1 MYAALLN
8 DTLVLAV
15 EEAKLTKSNNKVKK
29 HYFCP
34 HCEREVQLVYKDEQ
48 SYFKHIP
55 SKVNL
60 SGENEEHAQ
69 SKRILTQALRAVH
82 FNAQT
87 EVNLASG
94 QLRADILAALNLAFE
109 IQCAPLNKS
118 EFRHRHFLY
127 GQIGVKDIWIVG
139 KRHFLRQNI
148 RKSQLIFFR
157 RNNFWR
163 EYYLEIDPFKKI
175 IRLKYNVLLEP
186 LTNKVHFQE
195 EKFDISAKGLKK
207 LWHFQP
213 SLHKY
218 HVNPKQQRR
227 YLQMQ
232 LVHKSLKGMQ
242 IANLLY
248 KKRQTIDDL
257 PPWVFNSFRRI
268 NSPDNV
274 SKYLNQS

>member
-87 EVNLASG
+87 EVNLANG
-94 QLRADILAALNLAFE
+94 QLRADILAASNLAFE

-127 GQIGVKDIWIVG
+127 RQIGVKDIWIVG

-148 RKSQLIFFR
+148 KKSQLIFFR

>member
-87 EVNLASG
+87 EVNLANG
-94 QLRADILAALNLAFE
+94 QLRADILAASNLAFE
-109 IQCAPLNKS
+109 IQCAPLNRS

-127 GQIGVKDIWIVG
+127 RQIGVKDIWIVG

-148 RKSQLIFFR
+148 KKSQLIFFR
-157 RNNFWR
+157 RNSFWR

-248 KKRQTIDDL
+248 KKRQTINDL

>member
-34 HCEREVQLVYKDEQ
+34 HCEREVQFVYKDEQ

-87 EVNLASG
+87 EVNLANG
-94 QLRADILAALNLAFE
+94 QLRADILAASNLAFE

-127 GQIGVKDIWIVG
+127 RQIGVKDIWIVG

-148 RKSQLIFFR
+148 KKSQLIFFR

-257 PPWVFNSFRRI
+257 PPWVFTSFRKI
-268 NSPDNV
+268 DSPDNV

>member
-87 EVNLASG
+87 EVNLANG
-94 QLRADILAALNLAFE
+94 QLRADILAASNLAFE

-127 GQIGVKDIWIVG
+127 RQIGVKDIWIVG

-148 RKSQLIFFR
+148 KKSQLIFFR

-195 EKFDISAKGLKK
+195 EKFAISAKGLKK

>member
-34 HCEREVQLVYKDEQ
+34 HCEREVQLIYKDEQ

-87 EVNLASG
+87 EVNLANG
-94 QLRADILAALNLAFE
+94 QLRADILAASNLAFE

-127 GQIGVKDIWIVG
+127 RQIGVKDIWIVG

-148 RKSQLIFFR
+148 KKSQLIFFR

-257 PPWVFNSFRRI
+257 PPWVFTSFRKI
-268 NSPDNV
+268 DSPDNV

>member
-1 MYAALLN
+1 MYAALLYN
-8 DTLVLAV
+8 TLVLAV
-15 EEAKLTKSNNKVKK
+15 EEAKSTKSNNKVKK

-34 HCEREVQLVYKDEQ
+34 HCEREMQLVCKDKQ

-60 SGENEEHAQ
+60 SGENKEHAQ
-69 SKRILTQALRAVH
+69 SKSILTKALREVH
-82 FNAQT
+82 FNAET
-87 EVNLASG
+87 EVNLANG
-94 QLRADILAALNLAFE
+94 QLRADILAASNLAFE

-127 GQIGVKDIWIVG
+127 KQIGVKDIWIVG
-139 KRHFLRQNI
+139 QRHFLGQNI
-148 RKSQLIFFR
+148 KKSQLIFFR
-157 RNNFWR
+157 RNYFWQD
-163 EYYLEIDPFKKI
+163 YYLEIDPFKKI

-186 LTNKVHFQE
+186 LTNKLHFQE
-195 EKFDISAKGLKK
+195 EKFDINAIGLKQ
-207 LWHFQP
+207 LWHFHPLLQ
-213 SLHKY
+213 KY
-218 HVNPKQQRR
+218 HVNSTQQKQ

-232 LVHKSLKGMQ
+232 LKHMSLKGMQ

-248 KKRQTIDDL
+248 KKRQTIEDL
-257 PPWVFNSFRRI
+257 PPWVFTNFRKI

>member
-8 DTLVLAV
+8 NILVLAI
-15 EEAKLTKSNNKVKK
+15 EEAKLPQSNNKVKK

-60 SGENEEHAQ
+60 CGENEEHAQ

>member
-8 DTLVLAV
+8 NTLVLAV
-15 EEAKLTKSNNKVKK
+15 EEAKSTNSNNKVKK

-34 HCEREVQLVYKDEQ
+34 HCEREMQFVYKDEQ

-87 EVNLASG
+87 EVNLANG
-94 QLRADILAALNLAFE
+94 QLRADILAASNLAFE

-127 GQIGVKDIWIVG
+127 RQIGVKDIWIVG

-148 RKSQLIFFR
+148 KKSQLIFFR

>member
-69 SKRILTQALRAVH
+69 SKRILTQALRTVH

-87 EVNLASG
+87 EVNLANG
-94 QLRADILAALNLAFE
+94 QLRADILAASNLAFE
-109 IQCAPLNKS
+109 IQCAPLNRS

-127 GQIGVKDIWIVG
+127 RQIGVKDIWIVG

-148 RKSQLIFFR
+148 KKSQLIFFR

-195 EKFDISAKGLKK
+195 EKFAISAKGLKK

>member
-87 EVNLASG
+87 EVNLANG
-94 QLRADILAALNLAFE
+94 QLRADILAASNLAFE

-127 GQIGVKDIWIVG
+127 RQIDVKDIWIVG

-148 RKSQLIFFR
+148 KKSQLIFFR

-175 IRLKYNVLLEP
+175 MRLKYNVLLEP

>member
-8 DTLVLAV
+8 NILVLAI
-15 EEAKLTKSNNKVKK
+15 EEAKLPQSNNKIKK

-34 HCEREVQLVYKDEQ
+34 HCEREMRLVSKDKRP
-48 SYFKHIP
+48 YFKHIP
-55 SKVNL
+55 SEINL
-60 SGENEEHAQ
+60 FGENKEHAQ
-69 SKRILTQALRAVH
+69 SKKLLTQALREVH

-87 EVNLASG
+87 EASLADG
-94 QLRADILAALNLAFE
+94 QLRADVLAASNLAFE

-127 GQIGVKDIWIVG
+127 KQIGIKDIWIVG
-139 KRHFLRQNI
+139 KRHFLGQNVK
-148 RKSQLIFFR
+148 KSQLIFFR
-157 RNNFWR
+157 RNNFWQD
-163 EYYLEIDPFKKI
+163 YYLEIDPFKKI

-195 EKFDISAKGLKK
+195 ENFGICAKGLKK

-213 SLHKY
+213 LLQKY
-218 HVNPKQQRR
+218 YVNPKQQKQ

-232 LVHKSLKGMQ
+232 LAHKSLKGMQ

-257 PPWVFNSFRRI
+257 PPWVFNDFRKI
-268 NSPDNV
+268 NSSDNA
-274 SKYLNQS
+274 SKYLNQP

>member
-69 SKRILTQALRAVH
+69 SKTILTQALSAVH

-87 EVNLASG
+87 EVNLANG
-94 QLRADILAALNLAFE
+94 QLRADILAASNLAFE

-127 GQIGVKDIWIVG
+127 RQIGVKDIWIVG

-148 RKSQLIFFR
+148 KKSQLIFFR

-195 EKFDISAKGLKK
+195 EKFAISAKGLKK

>member
-15 EEAKLTKSNNKVKK
+15 EEAKFTKSNNKVKK

-87 EVNLASG
+87 EVNLANG
-94 QLRADILAALNLAFE
+94 QLRADILAASNLAFE

-127 GQIGVKDIWIVG
+127 RQIGVKDIWIVG

-148 RKSQLIFFR
+148 KKSQLIFFR

-195 EKFDISAKGLKK
+195 EKFAISAKGLKK

>member
-87 EVNLASG
+87 EVNLANG
-94 QLRADILAALNLAFE
+94 QLRADILAASNLAFE

-127 GQIGVKDIWIVG
+127 RQIGVKDIWIVG

-148 RKSQLIFFR
+148 KKSQLIFFR

-232 LVHKSLKGMQ
+232 LVHKNLKGMQ

>member
-29 HYFCP
+29 RYFCP

-87 EVNLASG
+87 EVNLANG
-94 QLRADILAALNLAFE
+94 QLRADILAASNLAFE

-127 GQIGVKDIWIVG
+127 RQIGVKDIWIVG

-148 RKSQLIFFR
+148 KKSQLIFFR

>member
-34 HCEREVQLVYKDEQ
+34 HCEREVQFVYKDEQ

-87 EVNLASG
+87 EVNLANG
-94 QLRADILAALNLAFE
+94 QLRADILAASNLAFE

-127 GQIGVKDIWIVG
+127 RQIGVKDIWIVG

-148 RKSQLIFFR
+148 KKSQLIFFR

>member
-34 HCEREVQLVYKDEQ
+34 HCEREVQLVYKDEH

-87 EVNLASG
+87 EVNLANG
-94 QLRADILAALNLAFE
+94 QLRADILAASNLAFE

-127 GQIGVKDIWIVG
+127 RQIGVKDIWIVG

-148 RKSQLIFFR
+148 KKSQLIFFR

>member
-87 EVNLASG
+87 EVNLANG
-94 QLRADILAALNLAFE
+94 QLRADILAASNLAFE
-109 IQCAPLNKS
+109 IQCAPLNRS

-127 GQIGVKDIWIVG
+127 RQIGVKDIWIVG

-148 RKSQLIFFR
+148 KKSQLIFFR

-248 KKRQTIDDL
+248 KKRQTINDL

>member
-15 EEAKLTKSNNKVKK
+15 EEAKLTKSNNKLKK

-87 EVNLASG
+87 EVNLANG
-94 QLRADILAALNLAFE
+94 QLRADILAASNLAFE

-127 GQIGVKDIWIVG
+127 RQIGVKDIWIVG

-148 RKSQLIFFR
+148 KKSQLIFFR

-195 EKFDISAKGLKK
+195 EKFAISAKGLKK

>member
-15 EEAKLTKSNNKVKK
+15 EEVKLTKSNNKVKK

-87 EVNLASG
+87 EVNLANG
-94 QLRADILAALNLAFE
+94 QLRADILAASNLAFE

-127 GQIGVKDIWIVG
+127 RQIGVKDIWIVG

-148 RKSQLIFFR
+148 KKSQLIFFR

-218 HVNPKQQRR
+218 HVNPKQQMR

>member
-87 EVNLASG
+87 EVNLANG
-94 QLRADILAALNLAFE
+94 QLRADILAASNLAFE

-127 GQIGVKDIWIVG
+127 RQIGVKDIWIVG

-148 RKSQLIFFR
+148 KKSQLIFFR

-186 LTNKVHFQE
+186 LTNKIHFQE

>member
-15 EEAKLTKSNNKVKK
+15 EEAKLTKSNNKLKK

-87 EVNLASG
+87 EVNLANG
-94 QLRADILAALNLAFE
+94 QLRADILAGSNLAFE

-127 GQIGVKDIWIVG
+127 KQIGVKDIWIVG

-148 RKSQLIFFR
+148 KKSQLIFFR

-195 EKFDISAKGLKK
+195 EKFAISAKGLKK

>member
-15 EEAKLTKSNNKVKK
+15 EEVKLTKSNNKVKK

-87 EVNLASG
+87 EVNLANG
-94 QLRADILAALNLAFE
+94 QLRADILAASNLAFE

-127 GQIGVKDIWIVG
+127 RQIDVKDIWIVG

-148 RKSQLIFFR
+148 KKSQLIFFR

>member
-15 EEAKLTKSNNKVKK
+15 EEAKLTKSNNKLKK

-34 HCEREVQLVYKDEQ
+34 HCEREVQFVYKDEQ

-87 EVNLASG
+87 EVNLANG
-94 QLRADILAALNLAFE
+94 QLRADILAASNLAFE

-127 GQIGVKDIWIVG
+127 RQIGVKDIWIVG

-148 RKSQLIFFR
+148 KKSQLIFFR

-195 EKFDISAKGLKK
+195 EKFAISAKGLKK

>member
-87 EVNLASG
+87 EVNLANG
-94 QLRADILAALNLAFE
+94 QLRADILAASNLAFE

-127 GQIGVKDIWIVG
+127 RQIDVKDIWIVG

-148 RKSQLIFFR
+148 KKSQLIFFR

-195 EKFDISAKGLKK
+195 EKFDISAQGLKK

-227 YLQMQ
+227 YLQVQ

>member
-87 EVNLASG
+87 EVNLANG
-94 QLRADILAALNLAFE
+94 QLRADILAASNLAFE

-127 GQIGVKDIWIVG
+127 RQIGVKDIWIVG

-148 RKSQLIFFR
+148 KNRSSFSFAETIFGE
-157 RNNFWR
+157 N
-163 EYYLEIDPFKKI
+163 I
-175 IRLKYNVLLEP
+175 I
-186 LTNKVHFQE
+186 
-195 EKFDISAKGLKK
+195 
-207 LWHFQP
+207 
-213 SLHKY
+213 
-218 HVNPKQQRR
+218 
-227 YLQMQ
+227 
-232 LVHKSLKGMQ
+232 
-242 IANLLY
+242 
-248 KKRQTIDDL
+248 
-257 PPWVFNSFRRI
+257 
-268 NSPDNV
+268 
-274 SKYLNQS
+274 

>member
-34 HCEREVQLVYKDEQ
+34 HCEREVQLIYKDEQ

-87 EVNLASG
+87 EVNLANG
-94 QLRADILAALNLAFE
+94 QLRADILAASNLAFE

-127 GQIGVKDIWIVG
+127 RQIGVKDIWIVG

-148 RKSQLIFFR
+148 KKSQLIFFR

>member
-34 HCEREVQLVYKDEQ
+34 HCEREVHLVYKDEQ

-69 SKRILTQALRAVH
+69 SKRVLTQALRAVH

-87 EVNLASG
+87 EVNLANG
-94 QLRADILAALNLAFE
+94 QLRADILAASNLAFE

-127 GQIGVKDIWIVG
+127 RQIGVKDIWIVG

-148 RKSQLIFFR
+148 KKSQLIFFR

-195 EKFDISAKGLKK
+195 EKFAISAKGLKK

>member
-8 DTLVLAV
+8 NTLVLAV
-15 EEAKLTKSNNKVKK
+15 EEAKSTKSNNKVKK

-34 HCEREVQLVYKDEQ
+34 HCEREMQFVYKDEQ

-87 EVNLASG
+87 EVNLANG
-94 QLRADILAALNLAFE
+94 QLRADILAASNLAFE

-127 GQIGVKDIWIVG
+127 RQIGVKDIWIVG

-148 RKSQLIFFR
+148 KKSQLIFFR

>member
-87 EVNLASG
+87 EVNLANG
-94 QLRADILAALNLAFE
+94 QLRADILAASNLAFE
-109 IQCAPLNKS
+109 IQCAPLNRS

-127 GQIGVKDIWIVG
+127 RQIGVKDIWIVG

-148 RKSQLIFFR
+148 KKSQLIFFR

>member
-15 EEAKLTKSNNKVKK
+15 EEVKLTKSNNKVKK

-87 EVNLASG
+87 EVNLANG
-94 QLRADILAALNLAFE
+94 QLRADILAASNLAFE

-127 GQIGVKDIWIVG
+127 RQIDVKDIWIVG

-148 RKSQLIFFR
+148 KKSQLIFFR

-175 IRLKYNVLLEP
+175 MRLKYNVLLEP